1 MGGLSPPVPTMSE
14 AESKALLA
22 RYGIPVPA
30 EAVVASPEEAA
41 AAAEGIGFPVVVKL
55 CGRAIAHKT
64 ERGLVKLGLRDGA
77 AVAAAG
83 AELLAAARPD
93 DGEVGLLVGAMVSGA
108 RELIAGFV
116 RDDEF
121 GPCVML
127 GIGGILAEAL
137 GDVAFR
143 LAPLAPVDADDLV
156 DELSNQ
162 ALLGPVRGEPPVDR
176 AALAGILL
184 GLAAAAEEDERIRSI
199 DLNPLIVSGGVP
211 LAVDALVELDG

>member
-1 MGGLSPPVPTMSE
+1 VPTLSE

-22 RYGIPVPA
+22 RHGVPVPA
-30 EAVVASPEEAA
+30 ERLVATPEEAA
-41 AAAEGIGFPVVVKL
+41 AAAEEIGFPVVVKL

-77 AVAAAG
+77 AVEAAG
-83 AELLAAARPD
+83 AALLAAARPE
-93 DGEVGLLVGAMVSGA
+93 DGDVALLVGAMVSGA

-127 GIGGILAEAL
+127 GVGGVLAEAV

-143 LAPLAPVDADDLV
+143 LAPLNAVDAEDLI

-162 ALLGPVRGEPPVDR
+162 ALLGPVRGEPAVDR

-184 GLAAAAEEDERIRSI
+184 GLAEVADGDDRIRSI

-211 LAVDALVELDG
+211 LAVDALIEIDE

>member
-1 MGGLSPPVPTMSE
+1 MPTLSE
-14 AESKALLA
+14 AESKQLVA
-22 RYGIPVPA
+22 RHGIPVTA
-30 EAVVASPEEAA
+30 EAVVASAEEAV

-55 CGRAIAHKT
+55 CGPAVAHKT

-77 AVAAAG
+77 AVAAGA
-83 AELLAAARPD
+83 AELLAAARPE
-93 DGEVGLLVGAMVSGA
+93 DGDVGLLVGEMVSGA

-127 GIGGILAEAL
+127 GIGGVLAEAL

-143 LAPLAPVDADDLV
+143 LAPLEPVDADDLV

-184 GLAAAAEEDERIRSI
+184 GLAAAGEHDERIRSI
-199 DLNPLIVSGGVP
+199 DLNPLIVAGGVP
-211 LAVDALVELDG
+211 RAVDALVEIDG